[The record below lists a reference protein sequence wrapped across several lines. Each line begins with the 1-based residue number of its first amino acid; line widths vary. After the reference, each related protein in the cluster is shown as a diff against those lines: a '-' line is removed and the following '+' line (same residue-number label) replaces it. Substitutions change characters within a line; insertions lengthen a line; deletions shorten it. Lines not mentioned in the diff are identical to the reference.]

1 MHRAFEFMS
10 LCINFSD
17 NSSRSVPSVPLD
29 EIKYFRSRCLGD
41 EFEFFD
47 FPKTDIFLGSQI
59 RTSMQKY

>member
-10 LCINFSD
+10 LYINFSD

-47 FPKTDIFLGSQI
+47 FPKTDIF
-59 RTSMQKY
+59 